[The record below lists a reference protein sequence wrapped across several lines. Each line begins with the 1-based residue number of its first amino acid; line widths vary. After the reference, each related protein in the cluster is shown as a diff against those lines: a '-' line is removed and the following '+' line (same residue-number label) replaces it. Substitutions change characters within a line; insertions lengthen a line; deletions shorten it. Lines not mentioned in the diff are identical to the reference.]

1 MAPVL
6 LGQGHIVGV
15 KAPMWHRLWLIAVM
29 VNSERKQGMSD
40 AIAIITQ
47 ITL

>member
-1 MAPVL
+1 M
-6 LGQGHIVGV
+6 VGV
-15 KAPMWHRLWLIAVM
+15 KALMRHRLCLIAVM

-40 AIAIITQ
+40 ATAIITQ